1 MKFKRS
7 IFIALLFILCSCKI
21 TFVKNSSSSNN
32 SSFSSINTSND
43 EIISSSSDLINSSSS
58 SNIINS
64 SSYNSSSNIISSSSS
79 DNIKLYSKILN
90 TSVDVGE
97 YYDNWGNVTID
108 NIKYEYYRANYSEGL
123 ISLNYL
129 SSPYKDALGGMF
141 YNVSPIYGIRK
152 VEIVYKTNKCK
163 NNPVFKF
170 GINSLVEN
178 EINLPISNEEYNVY
192 NFEISYSNFF
202 KICTLDN
209 ILDIKSLTINY
220 SNIKENYSNN
230 YLSSGD
236 GDFRLNPVVFEG
248 DLIDGVSSVN
258 VPINVIKEGNNYKII
273 ETKKYVYYSYNYI
286 SRNKSLASEASLTSP
301 LDVSNYFIAFKTY
314 PCNYVLSKKYNTAY
328 KIFGDL
334 TRCVSIY
341 SREDGYA
348 KSVPYQENY
357 STGEVKYYECDIAL
371 DSKYKS
377 SNRGVGRLVVWFYV
391 FAKNKGAIG
400 YDDSIVTTYTDDHY
414 QSFFEY
420 LNTGKFSKNFNAE
433 TNCTNYKWGA
443 PITLN

>member
-1 MKFKRS
+1 M
-7 IFIALLFILCSCKI
+7 
-21 TFVKNSSSSNN
+21 
-32 SSFSSINTSND
+32 
-43 EIISSSSDLINSSSS
+43 
-58 SNIINS
+58 
-64 SSYNSSSNIISSSSS
+64 Y
-79 DNIKLYSKILN
+79 
-90 TSVDVGE
+90 
-97 YYDNWGNVTID
+97 
-108 NIKYEYYRANYSEGL
+108 
-123 ISLNYL
+123 
-129 SSPYKDALGGMF
+129 
-141 YNVSPIYGIRK
+141 
-152 VEIVYKTNKCK
+152 
-163 NNPVFKF
+163 
-170 GINSLVEN
+170 
-178 EINLPISNEEYNVY
+178 
-192 NFEISYSNFF
+192 
-202 KICTLDN
+202 
-209 ILDIKSLTINY
+209 
-220 SNIKENYSNN
+220 
-230 YLSSGD
+230 
-236 GDFRLNPVVFEG
+236 EG

-314 PCNYVLSKKYNTAY
+314 PCNYVLSKNYNTAY

-348 KSVPYQENY
+348 TSVPYQENY
-357 STGEVKYYECDIAL
+357 STGKVKYYECDIAL
-371 DSKYKS
+371 DANYKS
-377 SNRGVGRLVVWFYV
+377 SNRGVGRLVVWFYG

-414 QSFFEY
+414 QSFSEY

>member
-1 MKFKRS
+1 MKFKKV
-7 IFIALLFILCSCKI
+7 IYLVLLSVLCSCKI

-32 SSFSSINTSND
+32 SFFSNVNTSND

-58 SNIINS
+58 SNVISSNS
-64 SSYNSSSNIISSSSS
+64 SNSSSNIISSSSS
-79 DNIKLYSKILN
+79 DNIKLYSKVLN

-108 NIKYEYYRANYSEGL
+108 NIKYEYYRANYSDGL

-170 GINSLVEN
+170 GTNSLVEN
-178 EINLPISNEEYNVY
+178 EINLPISNDEYNVY

-236 GDFRLNPVVFEG
+236 GEFRLNPVVFEG
-248 DLIDGVSSVN
+248 DLVDGVSSVN

-301 LDVSNYFIAFKTY
+301 IDVSNYFIAFKTY

-371 DSKYKS
+371 DAKYKS
-377 SNRGVGRLVVWFYV
+377 SNRGVGRLVVWFYG
-391 FAKNKGAIG
+391 FAKNKGATG

-414 QSFFEY
+414 KSFSEY

>member
-7 IFIALLFILCSCKI
+7 IFVILSIVLCSCRI
-21 TFVKNSSSSNN
+21 TFVKNSSSYNN
-32 SSFSSINTSND
+32 SFFSSINTSNNNENISSSID
-43 EIISSSSDLINSSSS
+43 DISSSLISSSSNSSSS
-58 SNIINS
+58 S
-64 SSYNSSSNIISSSSS
+64 SSSSS
-79 DNIKLYSKILN
+79 RDSVKLYSKVLN
-90 TSVDVGE
+90 SSIDVGE
-97 YYDNWGNVTID
+97 YYDNWGNVTISG
-108 NIKYEYYRANYSEGL
+108 IKYEYYRANNSNGL

-129 SSPYKDALGGMF
+129 SSPYKDALGGML
-141 YNVSPIYGIRK
+141 YNVTPIYGIRNI
-152 VEIVYKTNKCK
+152 EIVYKTNNCN
-163 NNPVFKF
+163 NNPLFKF
-170 GINSLVEN
+170 GINFLVEN
-178 EINLPISNEEYNVY
+178 EINLPISNDEYNIY
-192 NFEISYSNFF
+192 NFEISDSNFF

-220 SNIKENYSNN
+220 SNIKKNYSNN

-236 GDFRLNPVVFEG
+236 GDFRLNPVVYEG
-248 DLIDGVSSVN
+248 DLVDGKSYVN

-314 PCNYVLSKKYNTAY
+314 PCNYVLSKNYNTAY
-328 KIFGDL
+328 KIFGNL

-377 SNRGVGRLVVWFYV
+377 SNRGVGRLVVWFYG
-391 FAKNKGAIG
+391 FAKNKGATG

-414 QSFFEY
+414 QSFSEY

>member
-1 MKFKRS
+1 MKYKRS
-7 IFIALLFILCSCKI
+7 IFVILSIVLCSCRI
-21 TFVKNSSSSNN
+21 TFVKNSSSSNS
-32 SSFSSINTSND
+32 SSFSSINTSNN
-43 EIISSSSDLINSSSS
+43 ENISSSINDISSSLISSSNNTSSSS
-58 SNIINS
+58 S
-64 SSYNSSSNIISSSSS
+64 SSSSRDS
-79 DNIKLYSKILN
+79 VKLYSKALN
-90 TSVDVGE
+90 NSVDVGE
-97 YYDNWGNVTID
+97 YYDNWGNVNID
-108 NIKYEYYRANYSEGL
+108 NTKYGYYRANYSDGL

-141 YNVSPIYGIRK
+141 YNVTPIYGIRN
-152 VEIVYKTNKCK
+152 VEIVYKTNKCT
-163 NNPVFKF
+163 NNPLFKF
-170 GINSLVEN
+170 GVNALVEN
-178 EINLPISNEEYNVY
+178 EINLPISNDEYNVY
-192 NFEISYSNFF
+192 NFEISDSNFF
-202 KICTLDN
+202 KICTMDN
-209 ILDIKSLTINY
+209 VLDIKSITINY
-220 SNIKENYSNN
+220 SNIKANYSNN

-236 GDFRLNPVVFEG
+236 GDFRLNPVVYEG
-248 DLIDGVSSVN
+248 DLVDGKSYVN

-314 PCNYVLSKKYNTAY
+314 PCNYVLSKNYNTAY

-348 KSVPYQENY
+348 TSVPYQENY

-371 DSKYKS
+371 DANYKS
-377 SNRGVGRLVVWFYV
+377 SNRGVGRLVVWFYG

-414 QSFFEY
+414 QSFSEY

>member
-1 MKFKRS
+1 MKFKKV
-7 IFIALLFILCSCKI
+7 IYLVLLSVLCSCTI
-21 TFVKNSSSSNN
+21 TFVKNSSSYNN
-32 SSFSSINTSND
+32 SFLSSINTSNN
-43 EIISSSSDLINSSSS
+43 EITSSSSNLINSSSSSNKINSSSSNSS

-64 SSYNSSSNIISSSSS
+64 SSSN
-79 DNIKLYSKILN
+79 NVKLYSKVLN

-108 NIKYEYYRANYSEGL
+108 NIKYEYYRANYSDGL

-152 VEIVYKTNKCK
+152 IEIVYKTNKCN

-178 EINLPISNEEYNVY
+178 EINLPISNDEYNVY

-236 GDFRLNPVVFEG
+236 GDFRLNPVVYEG

-334 TRCVSIY
+334 TRCVSVY

-348 KSVPYQENY
+348 TSVPYQENY

-371 DSKYKS
+371 DAKYKS
-377 SNRGVGRLVVWFYV
+377 SNRGVGRLVVWFYG

-414 QSFFEY
+414 KSFSEY

>member
-1 MKFKRS
+1 MKFKRN
-7 IFIALLFILCSCKI
+7 IFIFLLFILCSCKI
-21 TFVKNSSSSNN
+21 TFVNNSSSSNS
-32 SSFSSINTSND
+32 SSFSSINTSNN
-43 EIISSSSDLINSSSS
+43 ENISSSINNISSSLISSSSNTSSSS
-58 SNIINS
+58 S
-64 SSYNSSSNIISSSSS
+64 SSSSRDS
-79 DNIKLYSKILN
+79 VKLYSKVLN
-90 TSVDVGE
+90 NSVDVGE
-97 YYDNWGNVTID
+97 YYDNWDNVAIGG
-108 NIKYEYYRANYSEGL
+108 IKYEYYRANNSGGL

-129 SSPYKDALGGMF
+129 SSPYKEALGGMF
-141 YNVSPIYGIRK
+141 YNVTPIYGIRNI
-152 VEIVYKTNKCK
+152 EIVYKTNNCN
-163 NNPVFKF
+163 NNPLFKF
-170 GINSLVEN
+170 GVNSLVEN
-178 EINLPISNEEYNVY
+178 EINLPISNDGYKFY
-192 NFEISYSNFF
+192 NFEISDSNFF
-202 KICTLDN
+202 KICTIDN
-209 ILDIKSLTINY
+209 VLDIKSLTINY
-220 SNIKENYSNN
+220 SNIKANYSNN

-236 GDFRLNPVVFEG
+236 GDFRLNPVVYEG

-301 LDVSNYFIAFKTY
+301 FDVSNYFIAFKTY
-314 PCNYVLSKKYNTAY
+314 PCNYVLSKNYNTAY

-348 KSVPYQENY
+348 TSVPYQENY
-357 STGEVKYYECDIAL
+357 STGKVKYYECDIAL
-371 DSKYKS
+371 DANYKS
-377 SNRGVGRLVVWFYV
+377 SNRGVGRLVVWFYG

-414 QSFFEY
+414 QSFSEY

>member
-7 IFIALLFILCSCKI
+7 IFVVLLFILCSCKI

-32 SSFSSINTSND
+32 SSFSSINTSNN
-43 EIISSSSDLINSSSS
+43 EIISSSSNVINYS
-58 SNIINS
+58 
-64 SSYNSSSNIISSSSS
+64 SSSNIISSSSS
-79 DNIKLYSKILN
+79 NSSSSLDNIKLYSKVLN
-90 TSVDVGE
+90 NSVDLGE
-97 YYDNWGNVTID
+97 YYDNWDNVTIGG
-108 NIKYEYYRANYSEGL
+108 IKYEYYRANNSDGL

-129 SSPYKDALGGMF
+129 SLPYKDALGGMF
-141 YNVSPIYGIRK
+141 YNVTPIYGIRN
-152 VEIVYKTNKCK
+152 VEIVYKTNKCT
-163 NNPVFKF
+163 NNPLFKF

-178 EINLPISNEEYNVY
+178 EINLPISNDKYNVY

-209 ILDIKSLTINY
+209 ILDIKSLNINY
-220 SNIKENYSNN
+220 FNIKDNYSNN

-236 GDFRLNPVVFEG
+236 GDFRLNPVVYEG
-248 DLIDGVSSVN
+248 DLIDEVSSVN

-286 SRNKSLASEASLTSP
+286 NKNKSLASEASLTNHI
-301 LDVSNYFIAFKTY
+301 DVSNYFIAFKTY
-314 PCNYVLSKKYNTAY
+314 PCNYVLSKNYNTAY

-334 TRCVSIY
+334 TRCVSVY

-348 KSVPYQENY
+348 TSVPYQENY

-371 DSKYKS
+371 ASNYKS
-377 SNRGVGRLVVWFYV
+377 SNRGVGRLVVWYYG

-414 QSFFEY
+414 QSFSEY
-420 LNTGKFSKNFNAE
+420 LNTGKFSKNLNAE
-433 TNCTNYKWGA
+433 SNCTSYK
-443 PITLN
+443 

>member
-7 IFIALLFILCSCKI
+7 IFVVLLFILCSCKI

-32 SSFSSINTSND
+32 SSFSSINTSNN
-43 EIISSSSDLINSSSS
+43 EIISSSSNVINSSSS
-58 SNIINS
+58 SNIIS
-64 SSYNSSSNIISSSSS
+64 SSSSNSSSSS
-79 DNIKLYSKILN
+79 DNIKLYSKVLN
-90 TSVDVGE
+90 NSIDVGE
-97 YYDNWGNVTID
+97 YYDNWDNVTIGG
-108 NIKYEYYRANYSEGL
+108 IKYEYYRANNSDGL

-129 SSPYKDALGGMF
+129 SSPYKEALGGMF
-141 YNVSPIYGIRK
+141 YNVTPIYGIRN
-152 VEIVYKTNKCK
+152 VEIVYKTNNCN
-163 NNPVFKF
+163 NNPLFKF
-170 GINSLVEN
+170 GVNSLVEN
-178 EINLPISNEEYNVY
+178 EINLPISNDEYKVY
-192 NFEISYSNFF
+192 NFEISDSNFF
-202 KICTLDN
+202 KICTIDN
-209 ILDIKSLTINY
+209 VLDIKSLTINY
-220 SNIKENYSNN
+220 SNIKANYSNN

-236 GDFRLNPVVFEG
+236 GDFRLNPVVYEG
-248 DLIDGVSSVN
+248 DLVDGKSSVN
-258 VPINVIKEGNNYKII
+258 VPINVIREGNKYKII

-314 PCNYVLSKKYNTAY
+314 PCNYVLSKNYNTAY
-328 KIFGDL
+328 KIFGNL

-348 KSVPYQENY
+348 TSVPYQENY

-371 DSKYKS
+371 DSTYKS
-377 SNRGVGRLVVWFYV
+377 SNRGVGRLVVWYYG

-414 QSFFEY
+414 QSFSEY

-433 TNCTNYKWGA
+433 SNCTSYKWGA
-443 PITLN
+443 ATTLN